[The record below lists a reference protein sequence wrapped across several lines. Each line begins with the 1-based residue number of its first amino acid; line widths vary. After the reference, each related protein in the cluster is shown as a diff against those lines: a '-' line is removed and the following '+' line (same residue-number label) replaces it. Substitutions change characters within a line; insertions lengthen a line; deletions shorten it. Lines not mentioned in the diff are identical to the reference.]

1 MNSVVVRSKI
11 VAILLALIF
20 VSIPVP
26 ISAATSTDTYLDIT
40 ATITA
45 PDTVES
51 NTNFTVTVTGGG
63 VRDYSVSVFAYGF
76 YENAVWTYDGNHKI
90 SVTSGTLLDGSGI
103 KFGSNF
109 TKNYI
114 LNKPAGT
121 YKYTFFF
128 GQRSFGHGWYDVALD
143 VYVTVKEAGPKIC
156 DGGWRPPL
164 SDVGNAGKVIPL
176 KFTAYTCEN
185 DIKEFYRD
193 ENVIL
198 RVENAT
204 GSVVNSF
211 TYTGNPHTGIDIDQV
226 GKQYH
231 VNWNTTKDMVGT
243 YTIKVLFD
251 STVFL
256 SRNITLQ

>member
-1 MNSVVVRSKI
+1 MNHIAVRSRI
-11 VAILLALIF
+11 GAIFLVLIL

-26 ISAATSTDTYLDIT
+26 VSATTGYDQYLDIT

-45 PDTVES
+45 PDTAEA
-51 NTNFTVTVTGGG
+51 NTNFTVAVTGAG

-76 YENAVWTYDGNHKI
+76 YENAIWAYDGNHKV
-90 SVTSGTLLDGSGI
+90 SVTSGTLLEGSG
-103 KFGSNF
+103 FNWGSGY
-109 TKNYI
+109 TKNHI

-121 YKYTFFF
+121 YKYTFIF
-128 GQRSFGHGWYDVALD
+128 GQRSFGHGWYDVAVD
-143 VYVTVKEAGPKIC
+143 AYVTIKAPKPKIC

-176 KFTAYTCEN
+176 KFTAYLCEN
-185 DIKEFYRD
+185 DTKEFYRD
-193 ENVIL
+193 ENVIV
-198 RVENAT
+198 RVENGAGT
-204 GSVVNSF
+204 VVNSF
-211 TYTGNPHTGIDIDQV
+211 TYTGNPHTGVDIDQV

-231 VNWNTTKDMVGT
+231 VNWDTTKVMVGT